1 MPVARLSQP
10 LEECVF
16 FTTTYNPDTKEPFQ
30 DLLRFRNLATETL
43 DRKAVPLGILTGT
56 GEGAA
61 SPYSR
66 AYLYQGTLVLLSTKQ
81 EEGTP
86 PHPTLEFIA
95 RISES
100 PTLGETA
107 QHFLEELGEREPV
120 YKNRNNYTISTDF
133 RRS

>member
-56 GEGAA
+56 GEVAA

-86 PHPTLEFIA
+86 PHPPLEFIA

-107 QHFLEELGEREPV
+107 QHFFQQ
-120 YKNRNNYTISTDF
+120 YQK
-133 RRS
+133 